1 MIARPDVDRA
11 LLAAGLLNLAASVA
25 VIAGL
30 LIDDRQILGINP
42 WVKPWKFFVSVGI
55 YLVTVAWMLP
65 LAAMGRAARVVLRW
79 TFIITMAGENVL
91 ISLQAY
97 RGTTSHFNETSAFDG
112 AVFSAMGLLIM
123 LNTVAAVALLMYFF
137 RAPAPMPRAVLAG
150 IRLGLVLFLLASG
163 VGGMMVTNKA
173 HAIGVPD
180 GGPGLPIVNWSTDG
194 GDFRI
199 AHFIGL
205 HALQGL
211 PLLGWLFSRT
221 SQDAGVAAVYVAAIV
236 WAIVLARLLSSALAG
251 HPML

>member
-1 MIARPDVDRA
+1 MIARTDLDRA
-11 LLAAGLLNLAASVA
+11 LLVAGLLNLAASVI

-30 LIDDRQILGINP
+30 IIDDRQILGINP

-55 YLVTVAWMLP
+55 YLVTLAWMLP
-65 LAAMGRAARVVLRW
+65 RATMSRAARAVLRW

-91 ISLQAY
+91 IAMQAY
-97 RGTTSHFNETSAFDG
+97 RGTTSHFNETSVFDG

-137 RAPAPMPRAVLAG
+137 RSPAPMPRAVLAG
-150 IRLGLVLFLLASG
+150 IRLGLVIFLLASG
-163 VGGMMVTNKA
+163 VGGMMVANKG

-194 GDFRI
+194 GDLRI

-205 HALQGL
+205 HALQAL
-211 PLLGWLFSRT
+211 PLLGWFFSRKA
-221 SQDAGVAAVYVAAIV
+221 QGAGVLTVR
-236 WAIVLARLLSSALAG
+236 LAALALTIIFAWTLAQAMG
-251 HPML
+251 GRALI